1 MTDLRRAIGAV
12 DALAPWAVRY
22 ALGRMTYSMYQVTE
36 TLIAHR
42 AELTGQTRQGIIWDI
57 DEALAKGRAGMQT
70 DIDAWQRLRAA
81 LVEDLLNGTRLPDN
95 RTDVP

>member
-1 MTDLRRAIGAV
+1 MSGAV

-22 ALGRMTYSMYQVTE
+22 ALGRMTYAVHEVTE

-42 AELTGQTRQGIIWDI
+42 AELTGITRQAIIWAI
-57 DEALAKGRAGMQT
+57 DEALVEGRAGMQT
-70 DIDAWQRLRAA
+70 DIDAWQRLRAV